1 MLPGTVLV
9 VANPSLGGLQFYKIQ
24 SISFYILYRT
34 LSHLPIVMP
43 KKRAA
48 EGSKSTRRTAK
59 KSRGGSAKTSPTSA
73 PPNDSDTPLIPREIL
88 KTATF
93 IKGSCQ
99 WIGNIFSTHGDNFNF
114 FFVFATTEGCFFV
127 QHYTDQR
134 FHCEGGDIR
143 IPDNA
148 GENNF
153 GEPDAGQPFL
163 DETGNKPK
171 WLEDQFLPYK
181 HQVEQDPCTFINEYF
196 STLKEGQY
204 PRMSL
209 MIFGRQPL
217 RELLRNVSSGWSWG
231 LKWEGITSL
240 CKYPGVMTNSD
251 RFLLVVLVCLDFSE
265 HSMVYDVNGLLS
277 RDILIEDEKKMKC
290 DLGFLSDLALGR
302 TVMTA
307 EDFPGHE
314 TRSKKDAKKLLK
326 KTLKNDQDRWWKYV
340 AAFEYEGR

>member
-1 MLPGTVLV
+1 M
-9 VANPSLGGLQFYKIQ
+9 
-24 SISFYILYRT
+24 
-34 LSHLPIVMP
+34 
-43 KKRAA
+43 
-48 EGSKSTRRTAK
+48 
-59 KSRGGSAKTSPTSA
+59 
-73 PPNDSDTPLIPREIL
+73 
-88 KTATF
+88 
-93 IKGSCQ
+93 
-99 WIGNIFSTHGDNFNF
+99 
-114 FFVFATTEGCFFV
+114 FATTEGCFCA
-127 QHYTDQR
+127 QHDTDQR
-134 FHCEGGDIR
+134 FHCEGGDIK

-251 RFLLVVLVCLDFSE
+251 RFLLVVLVCLGFSE

-277 RDILIEDEKKMKC
+277 RDILVEDEKKMKC
-290 DLGFLSDLALGR
+290 DLGFLSDLALGQ

-314 TRSKKDAKKLLK
+314 TRSKKDAKKLLE